1 MGKLLETDFVPT
13 GGAPGCELSGPPE
26 TPLVETPPDQ
36 ASVEAVGPAPGE
48 ATPSVPDFRDARAA
62 VEANLPPLAC
72 LADVDE
78 GGGSVR
84 IPETHPEHPP
94 AGANAQAGGSG
105 GGVRTT
111 VAEALRANGIDP
123 AEVMRPAD
131 DTIDAMLFGTAFFRN
146 GVRVSPG
153 EFIPMPDPPRVRRRE
168 PPSIHRNDAEGTTE
182 IRLTTAKLVVDDG
195 VIENLPFSPSPVLEA
210 LLRIQD
216 EVRSAIYD
224 LTGVNRVNL
233 SPDRLSGYAGL
244 FDGCRRVTAAE
255 QASMRMAERAHEFGV
270 GVRRLMAD
278 EGRAV
283 RRLVAEEIAEEERA
297 NRASVPP
304 EPAPRRARRWWGGR
318 RRGERS

>member
-1 MGKLLETDFVPT
+1 M
-13 GGAPGCELSGPPE
+13 
-26 TPLVETPPDQ
+26 
-36 ASVEAVGPAPGE
+36 
-48 ATPSVPDFRDARAA
+48 
-62 VEANLPPLAC
+62 
-72 LADVDE
+72 
-78 GGGSVR
+78 R

-123 AEVMRPAD
+123 AEVMRSAD
-131 DTIDAMLFGTAFFRN
+131 DTIDAMLYGAAFFRN

-195 VIENLPFSPSPVLEA
+195 VIENLAFSPSPVLEA
-210 LLRIQD
+210 LLRVQD
-216 EVRSAIYD
+216 EVRSAIED
-224 LTGVNRVNL
+224 LTGIN
-233 SPDRLSGYAGL
+233 RLSGYAGL

-255 QASMRMAERAHEFGV
+255 HAATF
-270 GVRRLMAD
+270 AD
-278 EGRAV
+278 EAAPMSRAAWQALCAMGYRAQSDAMAKDAGRDSD
-283 RRLVAEEIAEEERA
+283 RLLADI
-297 NRASVPP
+297 RASSQAVTEAIAKSAPPPP
-304 EPAPRRARRWWGGR
+304 ETAPRRARRWWEGR